1 MRKML
6 RQLFLSK
13 RFFLLTSL
21 LVFGFILAFVFPGWF
36 GIFRWFAGL
45 LTLLVLLDC
54 ALLFATGKG
63 IRASRDLPE
72 RFSNGDQN
80 PVPIVLQNRYR
91 FPIDYELIEELPE
104 QFQARDFKYS
114 GKLKSGDSRKI
125 TYELR
130 PTERGIYTFGRLI
143 ALVSSP
149 LGLVQRRFTFQ
160 GGESVAVYPSFLEL
174 RKYELLALSNRLSEY
189 GLKKIRRIGHT
200 MEFEHIREYVS
211 GDDVRNLNWKATA
224 KKAELMVNQ
233 YQDEKSQPVYS
244 VIDTGR
250 VMQMPFHG
258 LSLLDY
264 AINAT
269 LVLSRVALRKQD
281 KAGMMTFNRKV
292 DNRVVANRRSS
303 QMQRILETL
312 YHIRTDFAESDF
324 ARLYTDIKRSLPF
337 RSLLL
342 LYTNFETLDALNRQL
357 PYLKALSRDHL
368 LVVIFF
374 RNTELETFST
384 QETDAVRGIF
394 QQTIAQKFIFE
405 RKRIVRELGRHGI
418 QSLLTRPEDLTVAT
432 LNKYLE
438 LKARGL
444 F

>member
-1 MRKML
+1 MRKFL
-6 RQLFLSK
+6 QQLFLSK
-13 RFFLLTSL
+13 RFFLLAGL
-21 LVFGFILAFVFPGWF
+21 LVFGFILAFVFPGLF
-36 GIFRWFAGL
+36 GIFRWFAAL
-45 LTLLVLLDC
+45 LLFLLLLDII
-54 ALLFATGKG
+54 LLFITGKS
-63 IRASRDLPE
+63 IQASRELPE

-80 PVPIVLQNRYR
+80 PVPVLLRSRYA
-91 FPIDYELIEELPE
+91 FTIDYDIIEELPE
-104 QFQARDFKYS
+104 QFQARDFSYS
-114 GKLKSGDSRKI
+114 GKLKAGESREI
-125 TYELR
+125 IYSLR

-143 ALVSSP
+143 VLVSSP
-149 LGLVQRRFTFQ
+149 LGLIQRRFSYQ
-160 GGESVAVYPSFLEL
+160 KEESVAVYPSFLEL

-250 VMQMPFHG
+250 VMQMPFNG
-258 LSLLDY
+258 LALLDY

-281 KAGMMTFNRKV
+281 KAGMMTFNCKV

-312 YHIRTDFAESDF
+312 YHIRTDYAESDF

-357 PYLKALSRDHL
+357 SYLKALSRDHL

-374 RNTELETFST
+374 RNTELENFSS
-384 QETDAVRGIF
+384 QETDTVRGIYH
-394 QQTIAQKFIFE
+394 QTIARKFIFE

-438 LKARGL
+438 IKARGL